1 MVPTGLIA
9 AVKPNTLKS
18 TQRALRELR
27 FTSVEPTKT
36 VITKQKMMSV
46 KTQEY
51 RLVSQ
56 CADSIDKVGVWFNCH
71 YQTGGFTT
79 LTVINPLDSKL
90 ANRTF
95 VRWVPS
101 NI

>member
-36 VITKQKMMSV
+36 VITTSMN
-46 KTQEY
+46 Y
-51 RLVSQ
+51 
-56 CADSIDKVGVWFNCH
+56 
-71 YQTGGFTT
+71 FT
-79 LTVINPLDSKL
+79 LYKHCLRFEFYVINHNRFIISKH
-90 ANRTF
+90 
-95 VRWVPS
+95 
-101 NI
+101 I

>member
-27 FTSVEPTKT
+27 FTAVEPTQT

-46 KTQEY
+46 KST
-51 RLVSQ
+51 
-56 CADSIDKVGVWFNCH
+56 DS
-71 YQTGGFTT
+71 
-79 LTVINPLDSKL
+79 L
-90 ANRTF
+90 
-95 VRWVPS
+95 
-101 NI
+101 